1 MHGRATTIP
10 QGCPMVLPSNAH
22 MLGTPT
28 AATMRLDGGHPALE
42 LVNTIYAVLGGPVDF
57 DVLTTPDDLVTFA
70 RRVGAAGEGAVP
82 SDAALRAARALRDA
96 LDPLLRAHLVARDAD
111 AARRDAA
118 VRGERAAAVPLPARV
133 ATASGEADVA
143 PALAAFE
150 AAVRAAQDAARLS
163 PGYAWTWDG
172 ADPLAPV
179 HRLTY
184 AAAQLLTGPDLALLH
199 CCDAC
204 CWLYLNRS
212 GKRRKWCSM
221 ADCGT
226 EAKKKRYVERRR
238 ERRRA
243 AAT

>member
-1 MHGRATTIP
+1 MTQPSAAVDIPRSACTAGSATATIVTSRTITNCARHGKATTIP
-10 QGCPMVLPSNAH
+10 RVCPTLLPSNTH
-22 MLGTPT
+22 MLETPT

-96 LDPLLRAHLVARDAD
+96 LDPLLRAPLVARDAD

-143 PALAAFE
+143 PALAAF
-150 AAVRAAQDAARLS
+150 
-163 PGYAWTWDG
+163 
-172 ADPLAPV
+172 
-179 HRLTY
+179 
-184 AAAQLLTGPDLALLH
+184 
-199 CCDAC
+199 
-204 CWLYLNRS
+204 
-212 GKRRKWCSM
+212 
-221 ADCGT
+221 
-226 EAKKKRYVERRR
+226 
-238 ERRRA
+238 
-243 AAT
+243 